1 MTRIGDILL
10 AHGWVDP
17 KVLERAVA
25 RPRGQRL
32 CSFLVENDAVD
43 PDNAARALG
52 EEHGVPAALEKHL
65 VNRERSVAK
74 LVPAQLARTHCL
86 LPLGRTGSG
95 DLIICARDPKPEL
108 RELLAN
114 LIHERVVLAV
124 ALAVRLEPLVAA
136 TYGSAEPNEF
146 DVDLTTGPIVSLDDE
161 LVALSADDVTEDEV
175 TTEKSP
181 HGEPLAA
188 LDALTLVELDDTR
201 VSRDLSQSG
210 VIQIGPQVRE
220 KLPIGES
227 RPAITVPPVV
237 GRTAT
242 VDAPTVARTSTARTS
257 LMSMTV
263 AHPKA
268 GAPPPPDDGLASGTV
283 VPTRASRP
291 SIEVPSVEQLLD
303 KAIKVAAER
312 WQAVL
317 LLSIK
322 GRLALGHRGHGSQLG
337 EDVVRGVA
345 IPLNQPSIVQA
356 AFETGRLVTTIPD
369 ETGAV
374 QGRLERLLSM
384 PRFPAAMPIATGGSV
399 TFILAVGDPVVGEPD
414 AAAREL
420 ERLGTEF
427 AAALARF
434 AVT

>member
-1 MTRIGDILL
+1 VRRIGDILL

-32 CSFLVENDAVD
+32 CSFLVDNDAVTA
-43 PDNAARALG
+43 DNAARALG
-52 EEHGVPAALEKHL
+52 EEHGVPAALERHL
-65 VNRERSVAK
+65 ANREPALAK
-74 LVPAQLARTHCL
+74 LIPAGVAREHCV
-86 LPLGRTGSG
+86 LPIGRSG
-95 DLIICARDPKPEL
+95 ARDLIVCARDPKPSL
-108 RELLAN
+108 RG
-114 LIHERVVLAV
+114 LIETLTGERVVLAV
-124 ALAVRLEPLVAA
+124 ALASRLEPLVAD
-136 TYGSAEPNEF
+136 TYGVPTEF

-161 LVALSADDVTEDEV
+161 LEGLSGDAVTEEEV
-175 TTEKSP
+175 TEEKP
-181 HGEPLAA
+181 AGEPLAA
-188 LDALTLVELDDTR
+188 LDSLTLVELDDTR

-227 RPAITVPPVV
+227 RPAIVLPPVV
-237 GRTAT
+237 GRT
-242 VDAPTVARTSTARTS
+242 PTSEPAISRTSTARTS
-257 LMSMTV
+257 LMAV
-263 AHPKA
+263 AHPTA
-268 GAPPPPDDGLASGTV
+268 GAPPPPSAGLASGTV
-283 VPTRASRP
+283 LPTRASRP
-291 SIEVPSVEQLLD
+291 AIATRGSIDVPSVEQLLD
-303 KAIKVAAER
+303 KAIQVAAER

-345 IPLNQPSIVQA
+345 IPLAQASIIKA
-356 AFETGRLVTTIPD
+356 AFETGRIVTKIPD

-374 QGRLERLLSM
+374 QDRLERLLSM

-399 TFILAVGDPVVGEPD
+399 TFILAVGDPIAGAPD

-420 ERLGTEF
+420 ERLGNEF
-427 AAALARF
+427 AAALARL

>member
-1 MTRIGDILL
+1 MRRIGDILL
-10 AHGWVDP
+10 EHGWVDP

-32 CSFLVENDAVD
+32 CSFLVDNDAVTA
-43 PDNAARALG
+43 DNAVRALG

-65 VNRERSVAK
+65 ANREPALAN
-74 LVPAQLARTHCL
+74 LVPAGVAREHCV
-86 LPLGRTGSG
+86 LPIGRTGAG
-95 DLIICARDPKPEL
+95 DLIVCARDPRPAL
-108 RELLAN
+108 RGLLET
-114 LIHERVVLAV
+114 LTGERVVLAV
-124 ALAVRLEPLVAA
+124 ALASRLETLVAGA
-136 TYGSAEPNEF
+136 YGSNEPMEF
-146 DVDLTTGPIVSLDDE
+146 DVDLTTGPIIAREDLE
-161 LVALSADDVTEDEV
+161 ALSADGITEEEVTE
-175 TTEKSP
+175 EKP
-181 HGEPLAA
+181 ADPLES
-188 LDALTLVELDDTR
+188 LTLVELDDTR

-210 VIQIGPQVRE
+210 IIQIGPQVRE
-220 KLPIGES
+220 KLPFGES
-227 RPAITVPPVV
+227 RPAITLPP
-237 GRTAT
+237 TPEPAIS
-242 VDAPTVARTSTARTS
+242 RTSTARTS
-257 LMSMTV
+257 LMAV

-291 SIEVPSVEQLLD
+291 AIEVPSVEQLLD
-303 KAIKVAAER
+303 KAIHVAAER

-345 IPLNQPSIVQA
+345 IPLNQASIIKA
-356 AFETGRLVTTIPD
+356 AFETGKLVTTIPD
-369 ETGAV
+369 DTGAV
-374 QGRLERLLSM
+374 QDRLERLLSM

-399 TFILAVGDPVVGEPD
+399 TFILVVGDPIAGAPD

-420 ERLGTEF
+420 ERLGNEF
-427 AAALARF
+427 AAALARL